1 MPPPSAPRTKFDE
14 AIFLTLVVLLPV
26 MQPFSFQFGSYSIPL
41 ADILFLALCP
51 AFLFMV
57 ASGRRPVQIGGWCW
71 AVAAYGLASALA
83 AYASEDRRASLIKL
97 AGIAY
102 LCGLGILT
110 TQYVNS
116 MTMLRRTL
124 TAWLVGTALTVAAVV
139 AGVVLFYLGVTGP
152 SNIFLY
158 SFGSLPPGAYP
169 RVMGL
174 FVNANMLATYVI
186 AGVFVIL
193 ALRRSGWVGATWG
206 GVLMAGV
213 LLASALSLSPAIG
226 GLVLG
231 LCLWYAR
238 ELTDQR
244 LLAGALR
251 MAGWAAAILFVV
263 AVTISPAALVERTAS
278 GEWAPRFEPSSRLQ
292 TWSGAWQTFR
302 SHPWLGVGP
311 GVDVTHV
318 RYLNASGAM
327 EHLTD
332 AHNTW
337 LSILAQQGVVGGI
350 AFIVLTMW
358 LLLPLRAAD
367 ALPAD
372 RRWLFSGLVFALA
385 AGVLYPSLAGSFE
398 DTRHIWV
405 LMGLLAAVPLIPAG
419 DRG

>member
-14 AIFLTLVVLLPV
+14 AVFLTLVVLLPV
-26 MQPFSFQFGSYSIPL
+26 MQPLALQFGAYSIPL
-41 ADILFLALCP
+41 ADLVFLVLCP
-51 AFLFMV
+51 AFLLMV
-57 ASGRRPVQIGGWCW
+57 VSGRRPVRISGWCW
-71 AVAAYGLASALA
+71 TVAAYGLASALA
-83 AYASEDRRASLIKL
+83 AFASDERRASLVKR

-116 MTMLRRTL
+116 MATLRRTL

-174 FVNANMLATYVI
+174 FVNANMLATYVM
-186 AGVFVIL
+186 AGVFMIL
-193 ALRRSGWVGATWG
+193 GLRRAGWLGAAWG
-206 GVLMAGV
+206 GVLLAGT
-213 LLASALSLSPAIG
+213 LLASVLSLSPAIG

-231 LCLWYAR
+231 LCWWYAR
-238 ELTDQR
+238 DLRDQR
-244 LLAGALR
+244 LAGALR
-251 MAGWAAAILFVV
+251 IAGVGAAILFVV
-263 AVTISPAALVERTAS
+263 AVTISPAALVERDAS

-292 TWSGAWQTFR
+292 TWGGAWQTFR

-318 RYLNASGAM
+318 RYVNASGAV
-327 EHLTD
+327 EQLTD

-337 LSILAQQGVVGGI
+337 LSVLAQQGVVGGI
-350 AFIVLTMW
+350 AFIVLTAW
-358 LLLPLRAAD
+358 LIWPLRSAD
-367 ALPAD
+367 ALPPE
-372 RRWLFSGLVFALA
+372 RRWLYSGLVFALA
-385 AGVLYPSLAGSFE
+385 AGALYPSLAGSFE
-398 DTRHIWV
+398 DARHLWV
-405 LMGLLAAVPLIPAG
+405 LMGLLAAVPHIPIE

>member
-1 MPPPSAPRTKFDE
+1 M
-14 AIFLTLVVLLPV
+14 
-26 MQPFSFQFGSYSIPL
+26 
-41 ADILFLALCP
+41 
-51 AFLFMV
+51 
-57 ASGRRPVQIGGWCW
+57 
-71 AVAAYGLASALA
+71 AAYGLASALA

-124 TAWLVGTALTVAAVV
+124 AAWLVGTALTVAAVV

-186 AGVFVIL
+186 ASVFVIL

-263 AVTISPAALVERTAS
+263 AVTISPAALVER
-278 GEWAPRFEPSSRLQ
+278 SRE
-292 TWSGAWQTFR
+292 R
-302 SHPWLGVGP
+302 GVGA
-311 GVDVTHV
+311 TV
-318 RYLNASGAM
+318 R
-327 EHLTD
+327 T
-332 AHNTW
+332 
-337 LSILAQQGVVGGI
+337 
-350 AFIVLTMW
+350 
-358 LLLPLRAAD
+358 
-367 ALPAD
+367 
-372 RRWLFSGLVFALA
+372 
-385 AGVLYPSLAGSFE
+385 
-398 DTRHIWV
+398 
-405 LMGLLAAVPLIPAG
+405 LLAPPDLERRLANVSVASVAWRRP
-419 DRG
+419 RR

>member
-1 MPPPSAPRTKFDE
+1 M
-14 AIFLTLVVLLPV
+14 
-26 MQPFSFQFGSYSIPL
+26 
-41 ADILFLALCP
+41 
-51 AFLFMV
+51 
-57 ASGRRPVQIGGWCW
+57 
-71 AVAAYGLASALA
+71 AAYGLASALA
-83 AYASEDRRASLIKL
+83 AYASEDRRASLVKL

-124 TAWLVGTALTVAAVV
+124 AAWLVGTALTVAAVV

-186 AGVFVIL
+186 ASVFLIL
-193 ALRRSGWVGATWG
+193 AMRRSGWVGAMAA
-206 GVLMAGV
+206 GVLMAGA

-244 LLAGALR
+244 LLARALR
-251 MAGWAAAILFVV
+251 LAGVGAAILFVV
-263 AVTISPAALVERTAS
+263 AVTISPAALVERAAS
-278 GEWAPRFEPSSRLQ
+278 GEWSPRFEPSSRLQ

-318 RYLNASGAM
+318 RYVNASGAV
-327 EHLTD
+327 EQLTD

-337 LSILAQQGVVGGI
+337 LSILAQQGLVGGM
-350 AFIVLTMW
+350 AFIVLTAW
-358 LLLPLRAAD
+358 LIRPLRAPD

-372 RRWLFSGLVFALA
+372 RRWLFSGLVFALG
-385 AGVLYPSLAGSFE
+385 AGVIYPGLSGSFE
-398 DTRHIWV
+398 DTRHTWV
-405 LMGLLAAVPLIPAG
+405 LMGLLAALPLIPAE